1 MIIFGCEVV
10 FYKIWEHL
18 LSILRSKTLPR
29 SFPKRKLFIANCHDI
44 CFFYFNEKLP
54 CVKQESEINRLAN
67 IYLTQFTH
75 AHTDYIISMSF
86 IWIKFADNV
95 LIPSIQIS
103 KCNFSVI
110 KGKGDDYVLPLS
122 INEHC
127 FAKTDL
133 KVLVFS
139 FKSVINLSRWNTG
152 NFFTIKRAL
161 NKVQ

>member
-1 MIIFGCEVV
+1 M
-10 FYKIWEHL
+10 
-18 LSILRSKTLPR
+18 
-29 SFPKRKLFIANCHDI
+29 KLFSIRYENICYQYYVQKLCHALFLKESFLLRIVTTFVSFILMRNCLVSS
-44 CFFYFNEKLP
+44 KSP
-54 CVKQESEINRLAN
+54 RLIGWQ
-67 IYLTQFTH
+67 IYTSHNLRMRIP
-75 AHTDYIISMSF
+75 IISSAWVLFELNLLIMF
-86 IWIKFADNV
+86 